1 MNASLV
7 ERGTFVD
14 QAFSDGNKRRRTTN
28 IQGKYGGGDD
38 RKNETYDDIVN
49 RNTKIFAKHLWIN
62 LVINI
67 ALLVLL
73 LF

>member
-1 MNASLV
+1 MITSFI

-14 QAFSDGNKRRRTTN
+14 QAFSESNKRRRTTN
-28 IQGKYGGGDD
+28 NQGKNSGEDD
-38 RKNETYDDIVN
+38 LKNETYDDIVN

-67 ALLVLL
+67 ALIALL